1 MGPHIFGQRL
11 HGAGV
16 AWAPTDGESL
26 VTTFT
31 LSCGLPASS
40 LEAPLLSC
48 SLHGGLWP
56 HRPTGDP
63 PAGGT
68 LPESR
73 VCAPPEG
80 PLFAFHI
87 FT

>member
-16 AWAPTDGESL
+16 AWAQTDGESL
-26 VTTFT
+26 VTTIT
-31 LSCGLPASS
+31 LSRGLPASS
-40 LEAPLLSC
+40 LEALLLSC
-48 SLHGGLWP
+48 SPHSGLRP

-63 PAGGT
+63 PARGT

-73 VCAPPEG
+73 VCPPLEG

-87 FT
+87 FA